1 MHIHFWW
8 VCIVTSV
15 PPVLGVDCNW
25 GSQQPEQVQQH
36 WKIAPGLLTGVHVK
50 ESRMSM
56 FDKRN
61 QGCWQH
67 GGKPGDLVPAPA
79 CDLQQ
84 GRLTLAFGLCG
95 VARARSSLLLLFCG
109 APICPVLSQWARA
122 AGFWRCPAVAPCLPA
137 ARYAWYLWRLQWH
150 LRLFLITRRGHLLL
164 FYLFKIWSCLVVRTE
179 LLGSA
184 GSPKCRTPLF
194 GPRLL
199 LCEYM
204 L

>member
-25 GSQQPEQVQQH
+25 GSQRPEKVQQH
-36 WKIAPGLLTGVHVK
+36 WKIAPGLLTAAHVK
-50 ESRMSM
+50 ELRMSM
-56 FDKRN
+56 FGERN

-67 GGKPGDLVPAPA
+67 GGKPGELVPAPV

-84 GRLTLAFGLCG
+84 GRLTVTFGLCG
-95 VARARSSLLLLFCG
+95 AAHARSSLFLLLCG
-109 APICPVLSQWARA
+109 AHICPVLSRWAWEPVFGSAQQW
-122 AGFWRCPAVAPCLPA
+122 LPA
-137 ARYAWYLWRLQWH
+137 CQPLTVPYICNGCIGILALPCYKKGSPFTV
-150 LRLFLITRRGHLLL
+150 FL
-164 FYLFKIWSCLVVRTE
+164 YKIWSCLVVRTE
-179 LLGSA
+179 LLGSV
-184 GSPKCRTPLF
+184 GSPKFRSLF